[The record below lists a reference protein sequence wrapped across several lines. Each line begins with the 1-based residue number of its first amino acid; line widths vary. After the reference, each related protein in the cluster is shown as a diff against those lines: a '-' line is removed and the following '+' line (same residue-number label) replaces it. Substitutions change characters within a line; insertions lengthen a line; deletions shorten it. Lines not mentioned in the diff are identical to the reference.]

1 MAACSGQ
8 RRFGHG
14 HPAHAQRELQDF
26 SLIDSHGRAFGP
38 ANLRG
43 HWSLMFFGYTN
54 CPDFCPTTLTTL
66 AAMQKRLRAAKSPV
80 LPQVIFVSVDAKRDT
95 PAQLAKYVPYFDPGF
110 IGLTAAD
117 QPRIA
122 AVAKNLGVAV
132 VIQPA
137 AGDGNYTVDHSGA
150 IFVLSPDVRH
160 HRHIDRPFH
169 RRRLA
174 RRFPAHRGRSR
185 QVGRAPMTPSADD
198 AGHGGN
204 GSGDAGQGGGFAGRL
219 FVWLQYLL
227 PQHGISRLI
236 LAATRVRAPW
246 FKNAIIRGFLKLY
259 DVDMGK
265 WPPTATP

>member
-1 MAACSGQ
+1 MSVQSKVLSFALFCVVALAGLAASLWW
-8 RRFGHG
+8 R
-14 HPAHAQRELQDF
+14 HAPDNVDLVTGTLLTPSRGLEDF

-66 AAMQKRLRAAKSPV
+66 AAMEKRLRAAKSPV

-117 QPRIA
+117 QPSIE

-137 AGDGNYTVDHSGA
+137 VDGNYTVDHSGA
-150 IFVLSPDVRH
+150 IFVLSPDGR
-160 HRHIDRPFH
+160 ISAILTGPFSVAALQGDFQRIVH
-169 RRRLA
+169 S
-174 RRFPAHRGRSR
+174 RGHSD
-185 QVGRAPMTPSADD
+185 GRA
-198 AGHGGN
+198 
-204 GSGDAGQGGGFAGRL
+204 
-219 FVWLQYLL
+219 
-227 PQHGISRLI
+227 
-236 LAATRVRAPW
+236 
-246 FKNAIIRGFLKLY
+246 
-259 DVDMGK
+259 
-265 WPPTATP
+265 